1 MYTRIHVIYSCRV
14 RDYIETGLA
23 ARLVNTGGEHC
34 LQVDKQE
41 LHASWELPS
50 DGWIVNIEQLPKFSY
65 DHLFAHLISNSRTV
79 ALNQKSAATK
89 KYQAGAMKHKEAGY
103 RLFNDDHVKGVKFH
117 PSSDNKCFLCALVQ
131 ASFKT
136 STNYLISVCMNRL
149 NGSVVEA
156 WCECKAGARGCC

>member
-1 MYTRIHVIYSCRV
+1 L
-14 RDYIETGLA
+14 E
-23 ARLVNTGGEHC
+23 
-34 LQVDKQE
+34 LQSQ
-41 LHASWELPS
+41 
-50 DGWIVNIEQLPKFSY
+50 GWIVNIDQLQRMSP